1 MDLLEAMRT
10 TGTCRR
16 YDTRDVP
23 DAVLYRAFEAARFG
37 PQGGNR
43 QAVRW
48 VVVRDPELRE
58 RLQELYLRHW
68 DPYHRSITE
77 GQVRVGGSTGMLTAA
92 DQFAR
97 TLAAVPALVVVCA
110 RIEDLQVTDVDTG
123 RVSVVGGASIY
134 PLVQNL
140 CLALRDQGVATAV
153 TTLLCREEAAVRA
166 LLGIADDHLTAATL
180 AIGYPARGF
189 PTKLRRLPVEEV
201 AYADRFG
208 SPLFDGPLPGA
219 PGGPDRSTR

>member
-1 MDLLEAMRT
+1 MELLEAMRT

-16 YDTRDVP
+16 YDTREVP
-23 DAVLYRAFEAARFG
+23 DAVLHRAFEAARFG

-48 VVVRDPELRE
+48 VVVRDPGLKE

-68 DPYHRSITE
+68 DPYHRSITGGE
-77 GQVRVGGSTGMLTAA
+77 VRVGANSGMLTAA
-92 DQFAR
+92 DRFAR
-97 TLAAVPALVVVCA
+97 SLATVPALVVVCA
-110 RIEDLQVTDVDTG
+110 RIEDLQVTDAGTG

-140 CLALRDQGVATAV
+140 CLALRDQSVATAV
-153 TTLLCREEAAVRA
+153 TTLLCRDEAAVRA
-166 LLGIADDHLTAATL
+166 LLGIPDDHLTAATL
-180 AIGYPARGF
+180 AVGYPARGF
-189 PTKLRRLPVEEV
+189 PTRLQRLPVEEV

-208 SPLFDGPLPGA
+208 TPLFDGPLPQPPGA
-219 PGGPDRSTR
+219 PEHEPR